1 MDIASVIGIIMGT
14 VLLIVGMM
22 LEGDLRTFWS
32 FSSILIVFGGTFASV
47 FIGFSMNDMRNA
59 LSLVRI
65 AFTDQGTDRGREII
79 STLVNFAEISRRE
92 GLLALE
98 ERAQAV
104 DEPFLKKGIQLV
116 VDGTDPEL
124 VRNVLEIEVA
134 SMEERH
140 SIGHRIF
147 DQMAA
152 FAPGYG
158 MIGTLIGLIVMLAE
172 LDNPDA
178 IGSGMAVALITTF
191 YGSIASNF
199 VFLPIASKLRLKT
212 EQEVMMKEI
221 MIEGILSIQ
230 AGENPRIVEEKL
242 KSFFPPS
249 YFASQPKGA
258 PEVEGVT
265 VRA

>member
-1 MDIASVIGIIMGT
+1 MDIASVIGIIMGA

-32 FSSILIVFGGTFASV
+32 LSSVLIVFGGTFASV
-47 FIGFSMNDMRNA
+47 FISFSMKDMKNA
-59 LSLVRI
+59 LSLMRI
-65 AFTDQGTDRGREII
+65 AFSDQGTDRGREII
-79 STLVNFAEISRRE
+79 STLVSFAEISRRE

-104 DEPFLKKGIQLV
+104 NEPFLQKGIQLV

-140 SIGHRIF
+140 SVGHRIF
-147 DQMAA
+147 TQMAA
-152 FAPGYG
+152 FAPAYG
-158 MIGTLIGLIVMLAE
+158 MIGTLIGLIAMLVK

-191 YGSIASNF
+191 YGSIAANF
-199 VFLPIASKLRLKT
+199 LFQPIASKLRLKT
-212 EQEVMMKEI
+212 EHEVMMKEI

-242 KSFFPPS
+242 KSFFPAS
-249 YFASQPKGA
+249 YFDSQPEGVS
-258 PEVEGVT
+258 EVEGVT